1 MATTERS
8 ESNEFQMDL
17 FEHLNELRSRLFK
30 ALIGLV
36 VTTIASFALADRFL
50 QLLARPIG
58 GLQKLQ
64 AIEVTE
70 SIGVFMRV
78 ALLSGVILAMPIIV
92 YQLLSFIMPGLH
104 PNEKKWLYLSVPFA
118 SLLFLS
124 GVVFSYLVMLPAA
137 VPFLTSFLGINAN
150 IRISN
155 YINFVTNLMF
165 WIGVSFETPLLVF
178 VLAKMHIVNGKMLA
192 KQWRIA
198 LVVIAVIAAM
208 VTPTVDPV
216 NMGLLMAP
224 LFVLYLLSV
233 LLAFLAK

>member
-1 MATTERS
+1 MATTEKK
-8 ESNEFQMDL
+8 ETHEVQMDL
-17 FEHLNELRSRLFK
+17 FEHLDELRSRLLK
-30 ALIGLV
+30 ALIGLI
-36 VTTIASFALADRFL
+36 VTTLASFAFTDRFL
-50 QLLARPIG
+50 QLLAQPIG
-58 GLQKLQ
+58 GLSKLQ
-64 AIEVTE
+64 SIEVTE
-70 SIGVFMRV
+70 SIGVYMRV

-92 YQLLSFIMPGLH
+92 YELLSFIMPGLH
-104 PNEKKWLYLSVPFA
+104 PNEKKWVYIAVPFA
-118 SLLFLS
+118 SLLFLA
-124 GVVFSYLVMLPAA
+124 GVIFSYFVMLPTA
-137 VPFLTSFLGINAN
+137 VPFLTSFLGISAN

-165 WIGVSFETPLLVF
+165 WIGISFETPLLVF

-198 LVVIAVIAAM
+198 IVVIAVAAASI
-208 VTPTVDPV
+208 TPTVDPV

>member
-1 MATTERS
+1 MATTNS
-8 ESNEFQMDL
+8 PDNNDFQMDL
-17 FEHLNELRSRLFK
+17 FEHLGELRNRLFK

-36 VTTIASFALADRFL
+36 ITTVASFALADRFL
-50 QLLARPIG
+50 KLLAIPIG

-78 ALLSGVILAMPIIV
+78 ALLSGVILAMPVIV
-92 YQLLSFIMPGLH
+92 YQLLSFILPGLH
-104 PNEKKWLYLSVPFA
+104 PNEKKWVYIAVPFA
-118 SLLFLS
+118 SLLFLG
-124 GVVFSYLVMLPAA
+124 GVLFSYFVMLPAA
-137 VPFLTSFLGINAN
+137 VPFLTSFLGISAN

-198 LVVIAVIAAM
+198 IVVIAVIAAV

-216 NMGLLMAP
+216 NMGLLMVP

-233 LLAFLAK
+233 LLAFMAK